1 MKTKICLSILLASA
15 LATSAVAQ
23 GNPEDG
29 FEPLFN
35 GRDLAGWEE
44 AEGFLVEDGTIL
56 TRGTKA
62 GDLYTQAEYG
72 NYILRFDYMLSEVGN
87 SGVFVR
93 AEEGEPLEGGFEVQL
108 LAPWTP
114 YRDDLHCTGSL
125 YGHVAVTSRPD
136 ESTDAWHSMEIVL
149 DRDTVIV
156 SVDGKAVTWAQTE
169 HVESLREKNLK
180 GRIGLQG
187 NHSDPNQWVRFKN
200 VRLNNLDS
208 DVGYVL
214 RGFGRSEPQIRRT
227 TRDAAVDLG
236 SAVIPG
242 LCRIM
247 ASPDPVGPAAAR
259 EALFAIAAQAS
270 APDYPSDSRD
280 AMREML
286 AGERDRAESGE
297 VKGYLEW
304 LRGMLTAGD

>member
-1 MKTKICLSILLASA
+1 MGPDRA
-15 LATSAVAQ
+15 
-23 GNPEDG
+23 
-29 FEPLFN
+29 
-35 GRDLAGWEE
+35 
-44 AEGFLVEDGTIL
+44 
-56 TRGTKA
+56 RG
-62 GDLYTQAEYG
+62 E
-72 NYILRFDYMLSEVGN
+72 
-87 SGVFVR
+87 
-93 AEEGEPLEGGFEVQL
+93 
-108 LAPWTP
+108 
-114 YRDDLHCTGSL
+114 
-125 YGHVAVTSRPD
+125 
-136 ESTDAWHSMEIVL
+136 
-149 DRDTVIV
+149 
-156 SVDGKAVTWAQTE
+156 
-169 HVESLREKNLK
+169 LREKNLK

>member
-1 MKTKICLSILLASA
+1 MKNKICLSILLASA
-15 LATSAVAQ
+15 LATSAAAQ

-35 GRDLAGWEE
+35 GRDLAGWEV
-44 AEGFLVEDGTIL
+44 AEGFAVEDGTIL
-56 TRGTKA
+56 TRGAEA

-93 AEEGEPLEGGFEVQL
+93 AEEVEPLEGGFEVQL

-125 YGHVAVTSRPD
+125 YGHVPVTSRPD
-136 ESTDAWHSMEIVL
+136 ESTDVWHSMEIVL

-200 VRLNNLDS
+200 VRLKNLDS

-227 TRDAAVDLG
+227 TRDAAVELG
-236 SAVIPG
+236 SAAIPG

-247 ASPDPVGPAAAR
+247 ASPDPVGPSAAR

-286 AGERDRAESGE
+286 AGERDSAESGE

-304 LRGMLTAGD
+304 LRGMLPAGD